1 MVSSSRYDVEDDDDD
16 DDDDEE
22 DDGLEV
28 SVNTSPSRQSK
39 STVFFIVL
47 PSLALASA
55 LALTLVSGPVEPSD
69 IPLMAKHCS
78 TEWER
83 ESKRKI
89 VSPHHEN
96 QTRDI

>member
-28 SVNTSPSRQSK
+28 SVHTSPYRQSK

-47 PSLALASA
+47 PSLASA